1 MYQFINLQIN
11 KQVLPLFSFLKD
23 NPTRTIAKDNHVMM
37 TYYQPPDFYLVPFS
51 YKGITVTVTAT
62 DDLESYL
69 EDGWQVARDYQIA
82 SVKDKLAGILDELEH
97 EYLSRAR
104 AGNTVA
110 INGVVYSWIAYG
122 LSSTEDV
129 IGFVKLFYLNGY
141 SYEQIT
147 QLYASLTKS
156 NKFNICFLNTI
167 NTIFK
172 EELNER
178 LYESA

>member
-11 KQVLPLFSFLKD
+11 KQILPLFGFLKD
-23 NPTRTIAKDNHVMM
+23 NPTRSLAKDNHVMM
-37 TYYQPPDFYLVPFS
+37 TYYQPPDIALMNFS
-51 YKGITVTVTAT
+51 YKGITVTVTVT

-82 SVKDKLAGILDELEH
+82 SVQDKLAGILDELEH
-97 EYLSRAR
+97 EYLNRQR
-104 AGNTVA
+104 AGSPLA
-110 INGVVYSWIAYG
+110 INGVVYHWIAYG
-122 LSSTEDV
+122 LSSKEE
-129 IGFVKLFYLNGY
+129 IIAFVKLFYLNGY

-156 NKFNICFLNTI
+156 NDLNICFLKTI

-178 LYESA
+178 LFKSA

>member
-11 KQVLPLFSFLKD
+11 KQVLPLFNFLKD

-37 TYYQPPDFYLVPFS
+37 TYYQPPDFYIVPFS
-51 YKGITVTVTAT
+51 YKGITVTVTVT

-69 EDGWQVARDYQIA
+69 ADGWQVARDYQVA
-82 SVKDKLAGILDELEH
+82 SVQDKLADVLDELEH
-97 EYLSRAR
+97 EYLNRQR
-104 AGNTVA
+104 AGSPLA
-110 INGVVYSWIAYG
+110 INGVVYHWIAYG
-122 LSSTEDV
+122 LSSKEE
-129 IGFVKLFYLNGY
+129 IIAFVKLFYLNGY

>member
-1 MYQFINLQIN
+1 MYQLINLQIN

-51 YKGITVTVTAT
+51 YKGITVTVQDT

-69 EDGWQVARDYQIA
+69 ADGWQVARDYQIA
-82 SVKDKLAGILDELEH
+82 SAQDKLADVLDELEH

-104 AGNTVA
+104 AGDTIA
-110 INGVVYSWIAYG
+110 INGIVYNWIAYG

-129 IGFVKLFYLNGY
+129 ISFVKLFYLNGY

-156 NKFNICFLNTI
+156 NKFNVCFLSTI

-172 EELNER
+172 EGMNER
-178 LYESA
+178 IYRTA

>member
-1 MYQFINLQIN
+1 MYQLINLQIN

-37 TYYQPPDFYLVPFS
+37 TYYQPPDFYLAPFS

-62 DDLESYL
+62 DELESYL
-69 EDGWQVARDYQIA
+69 ADGWQVARDYQIA
-82 SVKDKLAGILDELEH
+82 SAQDKLADVLDELEH

-104 AGNTVA
+104 AGDTIA
-110 INGVVYSWIAYG
+110 INGIVYNWIAYG

-129 IGFVKLFYLNGY
+129 ISFVKLFYLNGY

-156 NKFNICFLNTI
+156 NKFNVCFLNTI

-172 EELNER
+172 EGMNER
-178 LYESA
+178 IYRTA

>member
-11 KQVLPLFSFLKD
+11 KQILPLFGFLKD

-37 TYYQPPDFYLVPFS
+37 TYYQPPDFYIVPFS
-51 YKGITVTVTAT
+51 YKGITVTVTVT

-69 EDGWQVARDYQIA
+69 ADGWQVTRDYQIA
-82 SVKDKLAGILDELEH
+82 SVQDKLADVLDELEY
-97 EYLSRAR
+97 EYLNRQR
-104 AGNTVA
+104 AGSPLA
-110 INGVVYSWIAYG
+110 INGVVYHWIAYG
-122 LSSTEDV
+122 LSSKEDV
-129 IGFVKLFYLNGY
+129 IAFVKLFYLNGY

-156 NKFNICFLNTI
+156 NNLNSCFLNTI

-178 LYESA
+178 LFRTA

>member
-11 KQVLPLFSFLKD
+11 KQVLPLFGFLKD

-37 TYYQPPDFYLVPFS
+37 TYYQPLGFYIVPFS

-69 EDGWQVARDYQIA
+69 EDGWQVARDYKIA
-82 SVKDKLAGILDELEH
+82 SVHDKLADVLNELEH
-97 EYLSRAR
+97 EYLNRRR
-104 AGNTVA
+104 AGSPLPIMGLVFD
-110 INGVVYSWIAYG
+110 WIAYG
-122 LSSTEDV
+122 LSSKEDM
-129 IGFVKLFYLNGY
+129 IAFVKLFYLNGY

-156 NKFNICFLNTI
+156 NNLNTCFLNTI

-172 EELNER
+172 GEMNER
-178 LYESA
+178 LFKSA

>member
-1 MYQFINLQIN
+1 MYQLINLQIN
-11 KQVLPLFSFLKD
+11 KQVLPLFGFLKD

-37 TYYQPPDFYLVPFS
+37 TYYQPPELYLVPFS

-69 EDGWQVARDYQIA
+69 TDGWQVARDSQVE

-97 EYLSRAR
+97 EYLNRQR
-104 AGNTVA
+104 AGSPLPIQGLVFD
-110 INGVVYSWIAYG
+110 WIAYG
-122 LSSTEDV
+122 LSNTEDV
-129 IGFVKLFYLNGY
+129 ISFVKLFYLNGY

-147 QLYASLTKS
+147 QLYTSLTKS
-156 NKFNICFLNTI
+156 NNLNICFLNTI

-172 EELNER
+172 EGLNER
-178 LYESA
+178 IYETA

>member
-1 MYQFINLQIN
+1 MYQLINLQIN
-11 KQVLPLFSFLKD
+11 KQVLPLFGFLKD
-23 NPTRTIAKDNHVMM
+23 NPTRTVAKDNHVMM
-37 TYYQPPDFYLVPFS
+37 TYCQPPDFYLVPFS

-69 EDGWQVARDYQIA
+69 ADGWQVARDYQIA
-82 SVKDKLAGILDELEH
+82 SVQDKLADVLDELEH
-97 EYLSRAR
+97 EYLNRKR
-104 AGNTVA
+104 AGSPLA
-110 INGVVYSWIAYG
+110 INGVVYHWIAYG
-122 LSSTEDV
+122 LSSKEE
-129 IGFVKLFYLNGY
+129 IIAFVKLFYLNGY

-156 NKFNICFLNTI
+156 NNLNICFLNTI

-178 LYESA
+178 IYKSA

>member
-1 MYQFINLQIN
+1 MYQLINLQIN

-23 NPTRTIAKDNHVMM
+23 NPTRTLAKDNHVMM

-51 YKGITVTVTAT
+51 YKGITVTVTDT

-69 EDGWQVARDYQIA
+69 ADGWQVARDYQVA
-82 SVKDKLAGILDELEH
+82 SVQDKLADVLDELEH
-97 EYLSRAR
+97 EYLNRQR
-104 AGNTVA
+104 AGSPLA
-110 INGVVYSWIAYG
+110 INGVVYHWIAYG
-122 LSSTEDV
+122 LSSKEE
-129 IGFVKLFYLNGY
+129 IIAFVKLFYLNGY

-156 NKFNICFLNTI
+156 NNLNTCFLNTI

-178 LYESA
+178 IFRTA

>member
-1 MYQFINLQIN
+1 MYQLIHLQIN
-11 KQVLPLFSFLKD
+11 KQVLPLFNFLKD

-51 YKGITVTVTAT
+51 YKGITVTITVT

-82 SVKDKLAGILDELEH
+82 SVQDKLADVLDELEH
-97 EYLSRAR
+97 EYLNRQR
-104 AGNTVA
+104 AGSPLPIMGLVFD
-110 INGVVYSWIAYG
+110 WIAYG
-122 LSSTEDV
+122 LSSKEE
-129 IGFVKLFYLNGY
+129 IIAFVKLFYLNGY

-156 NKFNICFLNTI
+156 NNLNTCFLNTI

-178 LYESA
+178 LFKSA

>member
-23 NPTRTIAKDNHVMM
+23 NPTRTIAKDNHVTM
-37 TYYQPPDFYLVPFS
+37 TYYQPPDFYIVPFS

-69 EDGWQVARDYQIA
+69 ADGWQVARDYQIA
-82 SVKDKLAGILDELEH
+82 NVQDKLADVLDELEH
-97 EYLSRAR
+97 EYLNRQR
-104 AGNTVA
+104 AGSPLA
-110 INGVVYSWIAYG
+110 INGVVYHWIAYG
-122 LSSTEDV
+122 LSSTEDT
-129 IGFVKLFYLNGY
+129 IAFVKLFYLNGY

-156 NKFNICFLNTI
+156 NNLNSCFLNTI

-172 EELNER
+172 EGLNER

>member
-11 KQVLPLFSFLKD
+11 KQVLPLFGFLKN

-51 YKGITVTVTAT
+51 YKGITVTITVT

-69 EDGWQVARDYQIA
+69 ADGWQVARDYQIA
-82 SVKDKLAGILDELEH
+82 SVQDKLADVLDELEH
-97 EYLSRAR
+97 EYLNRQR
-104 AGNTVA
+104 AGSPLA
-110 INGVVYSWIAYG
+110 INGVVYHWIAYG
-122 LSSTEDV
+122 LSSKEET
-129 IGFVKLFYLNGY
+129 IAFVKLFYLNGY

-156 NKFNICFLNTI
+156 NKLNICFLNTI

>member
-11 KQVLPLFSFLKD
+11 KQILPLFGFLKD
-23 NPTRTIAKDNHVMM
+23 NPTRIIAKDNHVMM

-82 SVKDKLAGILDELEH
+82 SVQDKLADVLDELEH
-97 EYLSRAR
+97 EYLNRQR
-104 AGNTVA
+104 AGSPLA
-110 INGVVYSWIAYG
+110 INGVVYHWIAYG
-122 LSSTEDV
+122 LSSKEE
-129 IGFVKLFYLNGY
+129 IIAFVKLFYLNGY

-156 NKFNICFLNTI
+156 NNLNTCFLNTI

-178 LYESA
+178 IYETA

>member
-37 TYYQPPDFYLVPFS
+37 TYYQPQNFHIAPFS
-51 YKGITVTVTAT
+51 YKGITVTVTVT
-62 DDLESYL
+62 DELESYL
-69 EDGWQVARDYQIA
+69 TDGWQVARNYKIA
-82 SVKDKLAGILDELEH
+82 TVQNELLRVLSDLEQ

-110 INGVVYSWIAYG
+110 INAIVYSWIAYG

-172 EELNER
+172 EGLNER
-178 LYESA
+178 IFRTA

>member
-1 MYQFINLQIN
+1 MYQLINLQIN
-11 KQVLPLFSFLKD
+11 KQVLSLFGFLKD
-23 NPTRTIAKDNHVMM
+23 NPTRTVAKDNHVMM
-37 TYYQPPDFYLVPFS
+37 TYYQPPDFYIVPFS

-69 EDGWQVARDYQIA
+69 ADGWQVARDYQIA

-97 EYLSRAR
+97 EYLNRQR
-104 AGNTVA
+104 AGSPLPIMGIVFD
-110 INGVVYSWIAYG
+110 WIAYG
-122 LSSTEDV
+122 LSSKEE
-129 IGFVKLFYLNGY
+129 IIAFVKLFYLNGY

>member
-1 MYQFINLQIN
+1 MYQLINLQIN
-11 KQVLPLFSFLKD
+11 KQVLPLFNFLKD
-23 NPTRTIAKDNHVMM
+23 NPTRTIAKDNHIMM
-37 TYYQPPDFYLVPFS
+37 TYYQPPELYLVPFS

-69 EDGWQVARDYQIA
+69 ADGWQVARDYQVA
-82 SVKDKLAGILDELEH
+82 SVKDKLADVLDDLEH
-97 EYLSRAR
+97 EYLNRQR

-110 INGVVYSWIAYG
+110 INGIVYHWIAYG
-122 LSSTEDV
+122 LSNTEDV
-129 IGFVKLFYLNGY
+129 ISFVKLFYLNGY

-178 LYESA
+178 IYETA

>member
-23 NPTRTIAKDNHVMM
+23 NPTRTIAKGKHVMM

-82 SVKDKLAGILDELEH
+82 SVQDKLAGILDELEH
-97 EYLSRAR
+97 EYLNRQRAR
-104 AGNTVA
+104 SPLA
-110 INGVVYSWIAYG
+110 INGVVYHWIAYG
-122 LSSTEDV
+122 LSSKEE
-129 IGFVKLFYLNGY
+129 IIAFVKLFYLNGY

-156 NKFNICFLNTI
+156 NNLNTCFLKTI

-178 LYESA
+178 LFKSA

>member
-11 KQVLPLFSFLKD
+11 KQVLPLFGFLKD

-37 TYYQPPDFYLVPFS
+37 TYYQPPDIALMNFS
-51 YKGITVTVTAT
+51 YKGITVTVTTT

-69 EDGWQVARDYQIA
+69 EDGWQVARDYQVA
-82 SVKDKLAGILDELEH
+82 SVQDKLVDVLDELEH
-97 EYLSRAR
+97 EYLNRQRVGSPL
-104 AGNTVA
+104 A
-110 INGVVYSWIAYG
+110 INGVVYHWIAYG
-122 LSSTEDV
+122 LSSKEE
-129 IGFVKLFYLNGY
+129 IIAFVKLFYLNGY

-156 NKFNICFLNTI
+156 NNLNICFLNTI

-178 LYESA
+178 LFKSA